1 MDYGPW
7 GQTDLPQKARFY
19 YKGAIFLRLITEF
32 FLNCPFWRLGHLW
45 APKCCQS
52 LPCIGRTIAPS
63 SSSEQEVF
71 PFPGG
76 LRPGRPDL
84 AWAVAVPASAPGL
97 SQKQGLPGFTHCPR
111 GGDSRTCCPHGRSA
125 RVQVSWQSPAH
136 RGSAQCPLSVP
147 ANSPSPPLF
156 LSSLQVSQPDSP
168 FSSCFLL
175 LLFWTHLPLRNAVSR
190 G

>member
-147 ANSPSPPLF
+147 ANSPSLPLF